1 METQFLVICSKE
13 FEYEA
18 PFFFFFFFSSSQL
31 QILSNQTECYCFS
44 LVSKT
49 IVETIFEE
57 CTPFIALVFLKGQNI
72 IFSKQRTLNKKVVY
86 SIL

>member
-1 METQFLVICSKE
+1 MEAQLLVICSKE

-18 PFFFFFFFSSSQL
+18 SSQL
-31 QILSNQTECYCFS
+31 QILSNQTEGYCFS

-49 IVETIFEE
+49 IVEIIFEE
-57 CTPFIALVFLKGQNI
+57 CTPSITLVFLKAQNI
-72 IFSKQRTLNKKVVY
+72 IFSKQRTLDKKVVY